1 MNSWCLLFF
10 KVDTCG
16 APPHQLMS
24 NPAHQ
29 WCTVVWDR
37 INSAPL
43 RYILCD
49 IVTEIPIEMLW
60 RLLFV
65 LVSAT
70 GPWACCSQ
78 RVKAGCRPGARHGCL
93 WSPVPTVRAVTA
105 ADCPTYNGRWHRRA
119 VLSLTGALYQHCSPL
134 GFTVRHRIFTS
145 RLSWVK
151 FVGASLEESGGP
163 DLSHVSLT
171 PRNFREN
178 Y

>member
-70 GPWACCSQ
+70 GPWAWRAAPSEWRQAVAREQGTGVSGVQCLRWELSPQ
-78 RVKAGCRPGARHGCL
+78 QTVQPTTVAGTGEQSSAWRVRCISTALLWVLLWDTAFSPPG
-93 WSPVPTVRAVTA
+93 SPE
-105 ADCPTYNGRWHRRA
+105 
-119 VLSLTGALYQHCSPL
+119 LSS
-134 GFTVRHRIFTS
+134 
-145 RLSWVK
+145 
-151 FVGASLEESGGP
+151 
-163 DLSHVSLT
+163 
-171 PRNFREN
+171 
-178 Y
+178 